1 MRIMLNRSKSGGISR
16 VTNNQHK
23 IMGILA
29 YINYEERLIWKIIQR
44 NYHLNITSIVKSS
57 ATLRIYS

>member
-16 VTNNQHK
+16 VTNNQSK
-23 IMGILA
+23 ITGTMKDTLA

-44 NYHLNITSIVKSS
+44 NYHLNII
-57 ATLRIYS
+57 